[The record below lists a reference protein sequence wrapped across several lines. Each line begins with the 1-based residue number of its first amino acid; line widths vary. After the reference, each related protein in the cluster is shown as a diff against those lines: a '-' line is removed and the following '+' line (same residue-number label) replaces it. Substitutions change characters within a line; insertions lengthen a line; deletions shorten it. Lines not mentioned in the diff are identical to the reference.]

1 MPICRRFA
9 DQATSRTRP
18 TAQGCARVSSSAAAS
33 RGGSSGA
40 SDAASL
46 GERMTTPKFIP
57 LLILEAPPGAD
68 GDRLIRLHVPML
80 PTLVADSHVQTARL
94 FRSFQLAIAI
104 VHDRELA
111 RTSSCARDRRC
122 TAAIQIRS
130 LAHPPSCRS
139 HLVLRACAR
148 SSTRPRARQ
157 PTLRSPEPARPV
169 CVSSEARRTWRRCR
183 RARSC
188 ASTRLRCDS
197 SCVQMQRT
205 VRRWQEH
212 AAESAVQG
220 ASGRVWLLGLAC
232 APDGRDRLADAVAD
246 TTRKPRAGEED
257 GVAYHFTT
265 RDDFLRMV
273 DEARRQ
279 ALGAG

>member
-1 MPICRRFA
+1 
-9 DQATSRTRP
+9 
-18 TAQGCARVSSSAAAS
+18 
-33 RGGSSGA
+33 
-40 SDAASL
+40 
-46 GERMTTPKFIP
+46 
-57 LLILEAPPGAD
+57 
-68 GDRLIRLHVPML
+68 ML
-80 PTLVADSHVQTARL
+80 PTLVADSHLQIARL
-94 FRSFQLAIAI
+94 FPARPIAI

-111 RTSSCARDRRC
+111 RSYRCAPDRRC
-122 TAAIQIRS
+122 TAAVQIRS

-139 HLVLRACAR
+139 RLARVSSLVDASAC
-148 SSTRPRARQ
+148 PW
-157 PTLRSPEPARPV
+157 PPLRSPEPARTV
-169 CVSSEARRTWRRCR
+169 CVSSDARRRWRRCP

-188 ASTRLRCDS
+188 ASKRLRCRAQA
-197 SCVQMQRT
+197 VQMQRT
-205 VRRWQEH
+205 FRRWQEH

-232 APDGRDRLADAVAD
+232 APNAPAHLADAVAD